1 MILSRSRAET
11 LGHGILI
18 FGRKIGHKSAT
29 KPLASESAVRFHCPH
44 NIHAA
49 SGHRLHSLNKG
60 GINDD
65 DSDPMRANP
74 SAPESYVM
82 SGPGV
87 DPGEVSPSTL
97 LFSMVPSNILPTAR
111 SIIGLSIL

>member
-1 MILSRSRAET
+1 MDMHEFPSSVDGWSTVVQNGIVKALLWTMILSRSRAET

-18 FGRKIGHKSAT
+18 FGRKIGHKTAT

-65 DSDPMRANP
+65 DSDPM
-74 SAPESYVM
+74 
-82 SGPGV
+82 
-87 DPGEVSPSTL
+87 
-97 LFSMVPSNILPTAR
+97 
-111 SIIGLSIL
+111 